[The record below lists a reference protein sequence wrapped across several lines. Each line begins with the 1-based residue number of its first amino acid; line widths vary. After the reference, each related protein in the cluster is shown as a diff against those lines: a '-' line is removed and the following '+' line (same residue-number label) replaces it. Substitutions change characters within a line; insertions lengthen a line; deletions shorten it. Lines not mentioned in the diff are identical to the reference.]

1 MPAKLIGVH
10 RTFQYYRC
18 KSLQAHYNDYNAP
31 QYLSPHNKNQ
41 TSHSVLESLTVQEL
55 MRLQMSQVTHKLPM
69 FEFIQHAHLTNSRHP
84 FKWDLSHR
92 QASNPTQALV
102 FIFSKPSSSSLNFDK
117 AELKA
122 PIYSFAQLSLFA
134 AIFFYYE
141 LKHNIPHTHT
151 HMSIYMY
158 TTSKF
163 HNSLKDVKA

>member
-1 MPAKLIGVH
+1 MPSFSLTKSNRFDSIRKL
-10 RTFQYYRC
+10 R
-18 KSLQAHYNDYNAP
+18 
-31 QYLSPHNKNQ
+31 LSPIPAP
-41 TSHSVLESLTVQEL
+41 TTGGGDVLIDPALVARVSLSRSLALAISHSLALL
-55 MRLQMSQVTHKLPM
+55 Y
-69 FEFIQHAHLTNSRHP
+69 
-84 FKWDLSHR
+84 
-92 QASNPTQALV
+92 QALV